1 MRRKPYTATGIRRAK
16 CCKCG
21 AQGHASW
28 QVCADGRQHRVL
40 CKKHDIELN
49 EKTLVWALG
58 KEAAK
63 PKIAAYRKKL
73 ESAQ

>member
-21 AQGHASW
+21 AQGFSTW
-28 QVCADGRQHRVL
+28 QACADDQIYRVL
-40 CKKHDIELN
+40 CKRHDIELN
-49 EKTLVWALG
+49 RLSVTFALG

-63 PKIAAYRKKL
+63 PKIEAYRKKM